1 MLYKYAD
8 NSSAVAP
15 VWKTGDSSS
24 KITAQFSDLT
34 ERNEML
40 CYPIKCKE
48 LTIPTKGYQEY
59 CNDRILSYQVC
70 MLALK
75 KYIKFNVETAGSCLV
90 QHA

>member
-8 NSSAVAP
+8 DSSIVAP
-15 VWKTGDSSS
+15 VWKIGDCSGEL
-24 KITAQFSDLT
+24 ITQFFDWT

-48 LTIPTKGYQEY
+48 LTIFKKGYQEY
-59 CNDRILSYQVC
+59 CNDRIFSYQVC

-75 KYIKFNVETAGSCLV
+75 KYIKFNVETARSCLV